1 MQILI
6 IGGGGHASDVL
17 GVIEALNLEAAG
29 LYDLHPIDPR
39 RFEGRGVSQIDGR
52 GGDQT
57 DKKSVR
63 PYATHFVLGIG
74 WPAGRRRAVGDG
86 GDLIAATLIHPRATV
101 HPNARIGAGTVI
113 MPGAIVSAGAVIGD
127 HALIH
132 HNAVIGHDAQVGD
145 FVSVMPG
152 ASVSGDTVL
161 GPGCLV
167 GANATVIQGLTV
179 GADAKVGAGAVVTRD
194 VAPGTTVV
202 GCPAR

>member
-1 MQILI
+1 MAILI
-6 IGGGGHASDVL
+6 VGGGGHASDVL
-17 GVIEALNLEAAG
+17 SVIEALNLEAAG

-52 GGDQT
+52 GE
-57 DKKSVR
+57 
-63 PYATHFVLGIG
+63 ATHFVLGIG

-86 GDLIAATLIHPRATV
+86 GELIAATLIHPRATV
-101 HPNARIGAGTVI
+101 HPSARIGAGTVI
-113 MPGAIVSAGAVIGD
+113 MPGAIVSAGAVIRE

-161 GPGCLV
+161 GPGCLI

-194 VAPGTTVV
+194 VPPGTTVV